1 MTYLWSSLFTSNNPG
16 DSRLKK
22 ILLLAALAII
32 LVSGTCFAQTG
43 KVPEGK
49 STFYASHSLM
59 WDMPPVLTEIAESYG
74 IKGHKVLGIQ
84 RLGVSRTSQHWD
96 MPDDQNQAKKIL
108 KEGNADA
115 FVMSPI
121 GIPDP
126 GIDNFVKLGLE
137 HNPNVKFYIQISWPG
152 MGLVDNN
159 DMESIMG
166 GMFGRGPGGGAPPGG
181 PPAGKPAPK
190 GAGGPGGFGGGMF
203 GGKQDYNKT
212 PEEIAKINIKNNR
225 SAEELAMKLNQEVGR
240 SVVYLIP
247 TAQAHNAL
255 RVMIYNKEMPGM
267 TDQGEV
273 FRDVIGHPT
282 EPVIALN
289 AYLHFAVM
297 YGVSPVGL
305 PVPGILKNSSKPEYR
320 EEKFNHALQE
330 LAWKTVINYPQN
342 DLKAQEGVTQGQGEY
357 AGMEKILIP
366 HKSWPCGMVD
376 GIPVPERGEPV
387 LVADIKLDQ
396 TYNLGRTQYGDR
408 EVYVVKGGTITGEK
422 IKGSVMFGGL
432 DFQLSFSNGA
442 MEVEEIFVLQ
452 TDDGK
457 YIYLRIAGT
466 AADRSDVRIVP
477 EFEAPSA
484 GDYNWLNTGKYAGR
498 RELDLKAGTMK
509 IMVFDISGVTVKSD
523 ATNSFRVSKPS
534 GFIDQSWDYRRA
546 SMEEKQGELL
556 IKENVTLSPSQM
568 VGATG
573 KSNRN
578 IIPITGGTVSGKI
591 EGKVLAA
598 GADYQNLSN
607 QATID
612 ARYLWQ
618 TSDGEVIIVRN
629 AGGFGKLAPTFE
641 VRVDSKYAYLNNGLY
656 LSSPPGMGSGGVLLT
671 FYESVK

>member
-1 MTYLWSSLFTSNNPG
+1 
-16 DSRLKK
+16 LKK
-22 ILLLAALAII
+22 IFLLFTLFLII
-32 LVSGTCFAQTG
+32 VSGTSLVQTG
-43 KVPEGK
+43 SVPDGK

-59 WDMPPVLTEIAESYG
+59 WDMPPVLTEIAGFYG

-96 MPDDQNQAKKIL
+96 LPDDQNQAKKAL
-108 KEGNADA
+108 KEGIVDA

-137 HNPNVKFYIQISWPG
+137 HNPNTKFYIQISWPG
-152 MGLVDNN
+152 MGLLDNN
-159 DMESIMG
+159 DMESMMG
-166 GMFGRGPGGGAPPGG
+166 GMFGRGPGGAPGAPPGI
-181 PPAGKPAPK
+181 PPANKPAPK
-190 GAGGPGGFGGGMF
+190 GAGGPGGSGGGMF
-203 GGKQDYNKT
+203 GSKPDYNKT

-225 SAEELAMKLNQEVGR
+225 SAEELAMKLNREAGR
-240 SVVYLIP
+240 TVVYLIP

-305 PVPGILKNSSKPEYR
+305 PVPGILKNSGRPEYQ
-320 EEKFNHALQE
+320 EEKFNRALQE
-330 LAWKTVINYPQN
+330 LAWKTVIDYQQN
-342 DLKAQEGVTQGQGEY
+342 DLKAQKGETRGQGEY

-366 HKSWPCGMVD
+366 HKAWPCGMED

-387 LVADIKLDQ
+387 LVADMKLDQ
-396 TYNLGRTQYGDR
+396 TYDLGRTPYGER
-408 EVYVVKGGTITGEK
+408 VVYVVKGGTITGEK

-432 DFQLSFSNGA
+432 DFQLSFSNGI
-442 MEVEEIFVLQ
+442 MEIEEIFVLQ
-452 TDDGK
+452 TNDGK
-457 YIYLRIAGT
+457 YIHLRIAGT
-466 AADRSDVRIVP
+466 AADSRDVRIVP
-477 EFEAPSA
+477 EFEAPGNS
-484 GDYNWLNTGKYAGR
+484 DYNWLNTGKYAGR
-498 RELDLKAGTMK
+498 RELDLKAGTLK
-509 IMVFDISGVTVKSD
+509 ISVFDVSGVTVKPD
-523 ATNSFRVSKPS
+523 ATNSVQVTKPS
-534 GFIDQSWDYRRA
+534 GFLDQSWDYRRA
-546 SMEEKQGELL
+546 SMDEKQGDLL

-568 VGATG
+568 VGDTG
-573 KSNRN
+573 KINRN

-607 QATID
+607 PATID

-618 TSDGEVIIVRN
+618 TNDGEVIIVRN
-629 AGGFGKLAPTFE
+629 AGGFGKLVPTFE

-656 LSSPPGMGSGGVLLT
+656 LSSPPGMGQGGVSLT